1 MKIKVTFFGRIRKSK
16 AYGRLVNEEMYL
28 QFRLIEHNGM
38 GG

>member
-1 MKIKVTFFGRIRKSK
+1 MKIKVIFFGRIRKPK
-16 AYGRLVNEEMYL
+16 AYSRLVNKETYL

>member
-1 MKIKVTFFGRIRKSK
+1 MKIKIIFFGGMRKPK
-16 AYGRLVNEEMYL
+16 VYGRLVSKETHL